1 MEITNNPKLLIYL
14 AVYGVV
20 MVAMGIR
27 YSKKITNSE
36 DFILAGKGL
45 GPFILMGTLIA
56 TWCGSGTVTGG
67 PNSLAYSYG
76 LIPGLMF
83 TIPSII
89 GIVIIYKIAPKVRA
103 RGKYTVSQILEE
115 KYGSFARGLASII
128 IILAFIGIVSYQ
140 YKGFGFIL
148 NVTTGISVEMGT
160 IIGAVLIIFLASI
173 GGLMSVAPTDALS
186 SFLMLIGLALAVPA
200 IIIIGGGWEN
210 IIASVPAENNT
221 VTGSLSFLQL
231 IGFYLPLLVLLL
243 SDQNM
248 YQRLAS
254 SKEDKSAKT
263 GMIGWFIGVL
273 IIMPSVA
280 VIAYV
285 AKSIFPDIAP
295 GMALISTTVVL
306 PNVIGG
312 ILLVSASAFI
322 VTTGNSYL
330 LSAATNVTYD
340 VYGKFINPHA
350 TDKEKLVFI
359 KTFVVILGV
368 VAFVMI
374 RFFPSILSL
383 QMYAYTVYGAS
394 LCPAVL
400 AVFFWDGVTK
410 QGGILS
416 MLTGMLSTLI
426 WEIPLARPNNLNSII
441 VSLPL
446 AVIVLIA
453 VSLIT
458 KNSTQQKNDNNNAVN

>member
-14 AVYGVV
+14 VLYSVV

-67 PNSLAYSYG
+67 PNSLSYSYG

-83 TIPSII
+83 AIPSII

-103 RGKYTVSQILEE
+103 RGKYTVSEILEE
-115 KYGSFARGLASII
+115 KYGPFARGLASII

-148 NVTTGISVEMGT
+148 NVTTGISVELGT

-186 SFLMLIGLALAVPA
+186 SFLMLIGLELVVPA
-200 IIIIGGGWEN
+200 IIAFGGGWEH
-210 IIASVPAENNT
+210 ISASVPAENNT

-254 SKEDKSAKT
+254 SKEDKSAKI

-312 ILLVSASAFI
+312 ILLASAFI
-322 VTTGNSYL
+322 ITTGNSYL

-340 VYGKFINPHA
+340 VYGKFINPNA
-350 TDKEKLVFI
+350 TDREKLMFI
-359 KTFVVILGV
+359 KTFVVLLGV
-368 VAFVMI
+368 IAFVMI

-400 AVFFWDGVTK
+400 AVFFWENVTK

-416 MLTGMLSTLI
+416 MLTGVATTLI
-426 WEIPLARPNNLNSII
+426 WEIPMARPYNLNSVI

-446 AVIVLIA
+446 AVIVLII
-453 VSLIT
+453 VSLVT
-458 KNSTQQKNDNNNAVN
+458 KDSNIIKMKNESACK